1 MKTMNARQSKV
12 ANEVHHLVAMALV
25 QGRIPSTL
33 PLSRLT
39 VVDCWVS
46 ADLRLARIYLQ
57 LPQGTNQ
64 NEFLHEA
71 NHQLPK
77 ALRKYLADHLA
88 TKYIPEVSFWPAE
101 DEESY
106 PTAQPKA

>member
-1 MKTMNARQSKV
+1 MKSMTARQSKV
-12 ANEVHHLVAMALV
+12 ANEVHHIVAMALV

-33 PLSRLT
+33 PLARLT

-57 LPQGTNQ
+57 FPEGTNQ
-64 NEFLHEA
+64 DEFLHEA
-71 NHQLPK
+71 NQQLPR
-77 ALRKYLADHLA
+77 AMRKVLSEQLA
-88 TKYIPEVSFWPAE
+88 TKYTPTVSFWPAE
-101 DEESY
+101 DEKSY